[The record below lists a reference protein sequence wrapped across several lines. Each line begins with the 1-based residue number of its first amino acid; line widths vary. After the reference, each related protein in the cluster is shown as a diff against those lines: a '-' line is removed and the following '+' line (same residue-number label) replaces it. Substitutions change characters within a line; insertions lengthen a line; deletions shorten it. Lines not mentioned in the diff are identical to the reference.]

1 MEHISAAAEIWLR
14 LLAEEFMCEI
24 ANHDIGAK
32 HACKYES
39 GAEARMAMLRLAY
52 LRGREDATAHPADF
66 DADVARV
73 EKANAENVKQ
83 SPSQA

>member
-1 MEHISAAAEIWLR
+1 MDRISDAAELWLR
-14 LLAEEFMCEI
+14 LLVEEFMCEI

-39 GAEARMAMLRLAY
+39 GTEARMAMLRLAY
-52 LRGREDATAHPADF
+52 LRGREDALAQPTDF

-73 EKANAENVKQ
+73 EAANAKKR
-83 SPSQA
+83 